1 MSFELEIL
9 NQLQKL
15 HTPVLDKI
23 MVFIT
28 NLGSAGIIWIIL
40 TVVCLIIPRTR
51 KVGWVMAASLIVD
64 LILCNGILKNLVAR
78 TRPYDVNTSVQLL
91 VAKLHDYS
99 FPSGHTAASF
109 ASVTALYLAGE
120 RKLWK
125 PALVLACLIAV
136 SRLYLYVHYPTDV
149 LGGMVFGILAGF
161 AGYWI
166 VKLLEAKLSGRKNA
180 GNQIRG

>member
-1 MSFELEIL
+1 MKRKMIS
-9 NQLQKL
+9 
-15 HTPVLDKI
+15 KI
-23 MVFIT
+23 M
-28 NLGSAGIIWIIL
+28 AAA
-40 TVVCLIIPRTR
+40 LI
-51 KVGWVMAASLIVD
+51 MDLLI
-64 LILCNGILKNLVAR
+64 CNVAVKNLVAR

-120 RKLWK
+120 KKLWK

-166 VKLLEAKLSGRKNA
+166 VKLLETKLSGRKNA
-180 GNQIRG
+180 GNQMRR

>member
-78 TRPYDVNTSVQLL
+78 TRPCDVNKSIQLL
-91 VAKLHDYS
+91 IKRPWDYS
-99 FPSGHTAASF
+99 FPSRTYSCF
-109 ASVTALYLAGE
+109 FCFCNST
-120 RKLWK
+120 
-125 PALVLACLIAV
+125 
-136 SRLYLYVHYPTDV
+136 
-149 LGGMVFGILAGF
+149 
-161 AGYWI
+161 
-166 VKLLEAKLSGRKNA
+166 LSGRRKETVETGTGTGLCHCFFQNVSVCA
-180 GNQIRG
+180 LSDGYSGWCDYWNPVRSSGIQNYKTDTEK

>member
-1 MSFELEIL
+1 MKRKMIS
-9 NQLQKL
+9 
-15 HTPVLDKI
+15 KI
-23 MVFIT
+23 M
-28 NLGSAGIIWIIL
+28 AAA
-40 TVVCLIIPRTR
+40 LI
-51 KVGWVMAASLIVD
+51 MDLLI
-64 LILCNGILKNLVAR
+64 CNVAVKNLVAR

>member
-78 TRPYDVNTSVQLL
+78 TRPCDVNKSIQLL
-91 VAKLHDYS
+91 IKRPWDYS

-120 RKLWK
+120 KKLWK
-125 PALVLACLIAV
+125 PALALGCVIAF
-136 SRLYLYVHYPTDV
+136 SRMYLYVHYPTDI
-149 LGGMVFGILAGF
+149 LGGILVGIFSGF
-161 AGYWI
+161 IGSKI
-166 VKLLEAKLSGRKNA
+166 VTYMMKKRA
-180 GNQIRG
+180 NQNE

>member
-51 KVGWVMAASLIVD
+51 KVD

-78 TRPYDVNTSVQLL
+78 TRPCDVNKSIQLL
-91 VAKLHDYS
+91 IKRPWDYS

-120 RKLWK
+120 KKLWK
-125 PALVLACLIAV
+125 PALALGCVIAF
-136 SRLYLYVHYPTDV
+136 SRMYLYVHYPTDILGGVIIGILSGV
-149 LGGMVFGILAGF
+149 LGYKIIRRILKNRQTYIQGI
-161 AGYWI
+161 
-166 VKLLEAKLSGRKNA
+166 
-180 GNQIRG
+180 

>member
-1 MSFELEIL
+1 MSIELEFL
-9 NQLQKL
+9 NRIQQL

-40 TVVCLIIPRTR
+40 TVICLIIPKTR
-51 KVGWVMAASLIVD
+51 KAGWIMAASLIVD

-78 TRPYDVNTSVQLL
+78 TRPCDVNKSIQLL
-91 VAKLHDYS
+91 VKRPWDYS

-120 RKLWK
+120 KKLWK
-125 PALVLACLIAV
+125 PALVLGCVIAF
-136 SRLYLYVHYPTDV
+136 SRMYLYVHYPTDILGGAIVGILSGV
-149 LGGMVFGILAGF
+149 LGYEIIKLILKKRQVYEEGEE
-161 AGYWI
+161 Y
-166 VKLLEAKLSGRKNA
+166 ER
-180 GNQIRG
+180 

>member
-1 MSFELEIL
+1 MNKQKRKGVSFELEIL

-40 TVVCLIIPRTR
+40 TLVCLIIPRTR
-51 KVGWVMAASLIVD
+51 KVGWVMTASLIVD
-64 LILCNGILKNLVAR
+64 LILCNGILKNLVAEN
-78 TRPYDVNTSVQLL
+78 RPCDVNKSIQLL
-91 VAKLHDYS
+91 IKRPWDYS

-120 RKLWK
+120 KKCGNWHWHW
-125 PALVLACLIAV
+125 AV
-136 SRLYLYVHYPTDV
+136 S
-149 LGGMVFGILAGF
+149 
-161 AGYWI
+161 
-166 VKLLEAKLSGRKNA
+166 LLFPECICMCI
-180 GNQIRG
+180 IRRIFWVV

>member
-78 TRPYDVNTSVQLL
+78 TRPCDVNKSIQLL
-91 VAKLHDYS
+91 IKRPWDYS

-120 RKLWK
+120 KKLWK
-125 PALVLACLIAV
+125 MALILACLIAF
-136 SRLYLYVHYPTDV
+136 SRLYLYVHYPTDI
-149 LGGMVFGILAGF
+149 LGGILVGIFSGF
-161 AGYWI
+161 IGSKI
-166 VKLLEAKLSGRKNA
+166 VTYMMKKRA
-180 GNQIRG
+180 NQNE

>member
-1 MSFELEIL
+1 MSIELEFL
-9 NQLQKL
+9 NRIQQL

-40 TVVCLIIPRTR
+40 TVICLIIPKTR
-51 KVGWVMAASLIVD
+51 KAGWIMAASLIVD

-78 TRPYDVNTSVQLL
+78 TRPCDVNKSIQLL
-91 VAKLHDYS
+91 VKRPWDYS

-120 RKLWK
+120 KKLWK
-125 PALVLACLIAV
+125 RALVLGCVIAF
-136 SRLYLYVHYPTDV
+136 SRMYLYVHYPTDILGGAIVGILSGV
-149 LGGMVFGILAGF
+149 LGYEIIKLILKKRQVYEEGEE
-161 AGYWI
+161 Y
-166 VKLLEAKLSGRKNA
+166 ER
-180 GNQIRG
+180 

>member
-51 KVGWVMAASLIVD
+51 KVGWVMASLIVD

-78 TRPYDVNTSVQLL
+78 TRPCDVNKSIQLL
-91 VAKLHDYS
+91 IKRPWDYS

-120 RKLWK
+120 KKLWK
-125 PALVLACLIAV
+125 PVLVLGCVIAF
-136 SRLYLYVHYPTDV
+136 SRMYLYVHYPTDI
-149 LGGMVFGILAGF
+149 LGGVILGAACGWTG
-161 AGYWI
+161 AWL
-166 VKLLEAKLSGRKNA
+166 VKKAERRMAIPRS
-180 GNQIRG
+180 